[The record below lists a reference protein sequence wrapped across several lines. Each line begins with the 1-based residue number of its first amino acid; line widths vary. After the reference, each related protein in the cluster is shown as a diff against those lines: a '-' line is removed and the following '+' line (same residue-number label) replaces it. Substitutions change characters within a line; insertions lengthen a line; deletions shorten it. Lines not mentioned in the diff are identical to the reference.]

1 MASPSDKR
9 ITVVCACGAKLVAPA
24 ASIGK
29 RAKCGKCGQ
38 AVLVKPAPEPAAP
51 PASGTLLSDDDSHGT
66 AITMTAAESG
76 ASGVG
81 MDPNV
86 IVVDGKVRFSCL
98 CGARL
103 KMPAEL
109 AGQRAKCPR
118 CGAANTIPEVAPPA
132 PSGPRLTGN
141 LDSIFDA
148 LAKGERVDP
157 HPPGR

>member
-9 ITVVCACGAKLVAPA
+9 ITVACTCGAKLLAPA
-24 ASIGK
+24 SSIGK

-51 PASGTLLSDDDSHGT
+51 ATLIGDGDSQGS

-118 CGAANTIPEVAPPA
+118 CGAANTVPEAAPPA
-132 PSGPRLTGN
+132 PSGPRLAAD

-157 HPPGR
+157 TPPGR

>member
-1 MASPSDKR
+1 MASPSDGR
-9 ITVVCACGAKLVAPA
+9 ITVACPCGAKLLAPSS
-24 ASIGK
+24 SIGK
-29 RAKCGKCGQ
+29 RARCGKCGQ
-38 AVLVKPAPEPAAP
+38 AVLVQPAPPEPP
-51 PASGTLLSDDDSHGT
+51 PAASGTLLDDESQGSS
-66 AITMTAAESG
+66 ITMTAAESG

-86 IVVDGKVRFSCL
+86 VVVDGKVRFSCL

-103 KMPAEL
+103 KMPANL

-118 CGAANTIPEVAPPA
+118 CGAANTIPEVTPPA